1 MGAIMEKLTLVC
13 VLMVGACAGP
23 AGPVGPQGNQGPQGM
38 MGMPG
43 ADAIDGSKIVGNI
56 ACGGTLSGTQLA
68 AFYSVSQFENGNV
81 FATASVLSAAGEGT
95 GSVVFSPAQDG
106 YSNAPVI
113 FAYDVY
119 GVPTGGYWTL
129 TLNRNPLWAQ
139 IVYND
144 TEIAGGDFLWEWQ
157 ADACHVQSF

>member
-1 MGAIMEKLTLVC
+1 MSRLILVL
-13 VLMVGACAGP
+13 VVIFVGACAGP
-23 AGPVGPQGNQGPQGM
+23 AGPIGPQGNQGAQGA

-43 ADAIDGSKIVGNI
+43 ADAADGSKIIANI
-56 ACGGTLSGTQLA
+56 ACGGTLLNTQLS

-81 FATASVLSAAGEGT
+81 FATASVLSALGEGT
-95 GSVVFSPAQDG
+95 SSVVFSPAQDG

-119 GVPTGGYWTL
+119 GTPTGGYWTL
-129 TLNRNPLWAQ
+129 SLNRSPLWAQ

-144 TEIAGGDFLWEWQ
+144 SELAGGDLMWVWQ

>member
-1 MGAIMEKLTLVC
+1 MGKLILVL
-13 VLMVGACAGP
+13 VAFVGACTGPVGPMGP
-23 AGPVGPQGNQGPQGM
+23 AGPQGAT
-38 MGMPG
+38 GMPG
-43 ADAIDGSKIVGNI
+43 ENAVDGSKIMANI
-56 ACGGTLSGTQLA
+56 ACGGTLLNTQLS

-95 GSVVFSPAQDG
+95 GSVVFSPEQDG

-119 GVPTGGYWTL
+119 GTPTGGYWTL
-129 TLNRNPLWAQ
+129 SLNRSPLWAQ

-144 TEIAGGDFLWEWQ
+144 GELAGGDLMWVWQ